1 MARSRVCTA
10 PAYREGPRL
19 RACAGARRSAWL
31 YGSHRAGCGAQC
43 CRELAPEWEESMRTG
58 STATGRRLPQ
68 EQLPS
73 DRSCARR
80 HEGPLE
86 WLAERRWL
94 MEGATAAP
102 LAPFSSFRLFFCSV
116 ATSPCQQAAAARRS
130 QGSRAARAPRTCQG
144 APASKAP
151 PRGRRRSS
159 GHVQSLLLFYVTMLC
174 PVICDA
180 TAPQQRARARLRR
193 CRRGSSCH
201 RRSTRGKTACART

>member
-86 WLAERRWL
+86 WRSGAGL
-94 MEGATAAP
+94 MEGATAAIRCLPFLP
-102 LAPFSSFRLFFCSV
+102 LFWSTVLLARPRLHASKRQPHV
-116 ATSPCQQAAAARRS
+116 AHRGAARR
-130 QGSRAARAPRTCQG
+130 APRAHARVHLRPKLRPVG
-144 APASKAP
+144 GGVP
-151 PRGRRRSS
+151 PDMSNPCCYFTLPCF
-159 GHVQSLLLFYVTMLC
+159 V
-174 PVICDA
+174 P
-180 TAPQQRARARLRR
+180 
-193 CRRGSSCH
+193 
-201 RRSTRGKTACART
+201 

>member
-80 HEGPLE
+80 HEGHLS
-86 WLAERRWL
+86 
-94 MEGATAAP
+94 GGAAP
-102 LAPFSSFRLFFCSV
+102 ADGGGNSGHSRFFPFFSS
-116 ATSPCQQAAAARRS
+116 
-130 QGSRAARAPRTCQG
+130 
-144 APASKAP
+144 
-151 PRGRRRSS
+151 
-159 GHVQSLLLFYVTMLC
+159 LLFYAWQRLHASKRQPHVAHRGAAPGARPAHMPGCTCVHSSTPWEEAFLRTCC
-174 PVICDA
+174 PPLPCN
-180 TAPQQRARARLRR
+180 
-193 CRRGSSCH
+193 
-201 RRSTRGKTACART
+201 